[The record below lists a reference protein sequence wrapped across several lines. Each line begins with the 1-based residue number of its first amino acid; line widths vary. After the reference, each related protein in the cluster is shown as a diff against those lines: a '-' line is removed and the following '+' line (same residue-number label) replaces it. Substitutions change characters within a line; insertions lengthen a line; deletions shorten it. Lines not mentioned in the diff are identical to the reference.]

1 MVSDVAPGRPF
12 GERIEA
18 AQRAVSDGLTVLGRL
33 LTGAGLAASV
43 LLVLV
48 SLGGLIALAMG
59 LAAWHEPL
67 SALVVIV
74 LVAPC
79 IVAPQV
85 LRRRIRDLV
94 QTVTH
99 PAEAAAQARDLVGR
113 VRPGGELRQ
122 QVDRLQAAAADHRRG
137 RLRAAF
143 GVAKATSGVLA
154 LAEPDPERHQL
165 LLPLRPEKVAWL
177 STWAVATF
185 WGAMVAGLVTTA
197 AVITLLGRAIS

>member
-1 MVSDVAPGRPF
+1 MTDVPPGRPL
-12 GERIEA
+12 GARIET
-18 AQRAVSDGLTVLGRL
+18 AQRAVADGLTVLGRL
-33 LTGAGLAASV
+33 LTGAHLAAAA

-59 LAAWHEPL
+59 LAAWHDPL
-67 SALVVIV
+67 PALVVVV
-74 LVAPC
+74 LVSPS

-94 QTVTH
+94 ETVTH
-99 PAEAAAQARDLVGR
+99 PAEAAAQARDLLGR

-122 QVDRLQAAAADHRRG
+122 QVDKLQAAATARHRG
-137 RLRAAF
+137 RLRGAF

-154 LAEPDPERHQL
+154 LVEPDPERHRL

-177 STWAVATF
+177 STWAGATF
-185 WGAMVAGLVTTA
+185 WGAVVAGVVTA
-197 AVITLLGRAIS
+197 AAVLALVGRAVA